1 MSAFPRIWGAIRS
14 KTEVSDGE
22 FSLRRSSISHTI
34 AGTDG
39 AISTNDGQS
48 SATKPGQ
55 SSGACRPDK
64 RGATNFSEG
73 HSKAVVQ
80 EMNMKRTILAGAIAT
95 SLVLVGCTTRDQ
107 DTVAGGLVGGGLA
120 AVSAAALGASAG
132 WIVAAGAAG
141 ATVGALYARNR
152 RTNECAYSNGDGT
165 YTIRSCPT

>member
-1 MSAFPRIWGAIRS
+1 M
-14 KTEVSDGE
+14 K
-22 FSLRRSSISHTI
+22 
-34 AGTDG
+34 
-39 AISTNDGQS
+39 
-48 SATKPGQ
+48 
-55 SSGACRPDK
+55 
-64 RGATNFSEG
+64 
-73 HSKAVVQ
+73 
-80 EMNMKRTILAGAIAT
+80 MKRTILAGAIAA

-165 YTIRSCPT
+165 YTIRSCPS